1 MEPLTDLGVHQVRRV
16 LAKLSDR
23 LDGTPPCRA
32 ADALRAV
39 SALLD
44 RSGPL
49 PTVDEVI
56 ALLQLIEEDL
66 EKSNVSA
73 GAEG

>member
-1 MEPLTDLGVHQVRRV
+1 MEPLTDLGVHQTRRA
-16 LAKLSDR
+16 LAKLAER
-23 LDGTPPCRA
+23 LDGTPPSRA

-44 RSGPL
+44 RNGPM
-49 PTVDEVI
+49 PTVEEMI

-66 EKSNVSA
+66 EKSNASVSA
-73 GAEG
+73 PG